1 MLGTYICILN
11 QSINND
17 LEASYLLGRSS
28 SFWYLVKLDF
38 GNAGFWGEGKTGVPG
53 EKPLRA
59 IKKGPTTKSTH
70 VWRPRQHW
78 NPRTL
83 VAGECSH
90 PWAILVHSWPLTS
103 AKMLLLFTRPKS
115 LIWSFLSLKLRYPA
129 LYSICSSGAG
139 FIAACNHNY
148 TLFLFNCQWRILWCH
163 SPYATAELFD
173 ELKVSAPLFLWTLIF
188 QWTAV

>member
-1 MLGTYICILN
+1 MLKVKQCWVPICILN
-11 QSINND
+11 QSTKND
-17 LEASYLLGRSS
+17 LEVAYPLGRSS
-28 SFWYLVKLDF
+28 SSWYLVELEF

-59 IKKGPTTKSTH
+59 MKKDQQQSQPIYGVHASIGTLAS
-70 VWRPRQHW
+70 
-78 NPRTL
+78 L

-90 PWAILVHSWPLTS
+90 PWTILVHSWPLTS

-139 FIAACNHNY
+139 FIAACNHN
-148 TLFLFNCQWRILWCH
+148 
-163 SPYATAELFD
+163 A
-173 ELKVSAPLFLWTLIF
+173 VSLQLPVKNIM
-188 QWTAV
+188 VS

>member
-1 MLGTYICILN
+1 MLVF
-11 QSINND
+11 
-17 LEASYLLGRSS
+17 EER
-28 SFWYLVKLDF
+28 
-38 GNAGFWGEGKTGVPG
+38 
-53 EKPLRA
+53 EKPEYPEKNLLEPW
-59 IKKGPTTKSTH
+59 KKDQQQSQPIYGVHASIGTLAS
-70 VWRPRQHW
+70 
-78 NPRTL
+78 L

-90 PWAILVHSWPLTS
+90 PWTILVHSWPLTS

-148 TLFLFNCQWRILWCH
+148 TLFLFNCQLRILWCH